1 MKLLVVLLTLAFVV
15 AVPLLARRGRASHP
29 RSSAQPTA
37 SCALGDR
44 CTLLC
49 DEERLVNAPEYYD
62 DEELDAFRGTPSDRY
77 TPEQV
82 AAFEEVL
89 LSMRPAEVHGWL
101 LALQRRGVELPD
113 VLKDE
118 AFLLVNE

>member
-1 MKLLVVLLTLAFVV
+1 MKLLVVILTLAFVV
-15 AVPLLARRGRASHP
+15 VVPLLARRGRASRH
-29 RSSAQPTA
+29 RRTDLPTA
-37 SCALGDR
+37 ACALGDR

-62 DEELDAFRGTPSDRY
+62 DEELDAFCGTPSDRY

-89 LSMRPAEVHGWL
+89 LTMRPAEVHGWL

-113 VLKDE
+113 ALKDE